1 MEKREGGGRDRR
13 SGAGRKAGVRQ
24 GGKEGKKERM
34 EGGRK
39 EGVNRDPNQPAVI
52 FQGPAKFVPYQVS

>member
-1 MEKREGGGRDRR
+1 M
-13 SGAGRKAGVRQ
+13 RQ